1 MKELRIVIFIT
12 LLLVVFLSF
21 TTIIQSDLKV
31 IRYKKVSDG
40 FLVIEYFDGVI
51 KKQVKRNQLT
61 KHELTFSEKN
71 EIEKEISKL
80 NVDLIISEI
89 DTINKPILG
98 VSYMYLFIKNK
109 DTLRTRFYPEG
120 ATPKQL
126 QRVDYLM
133 NKNRK

>member
-1 MKELRIVIFIT
+1 MLFF
-12 LLLVVFLSF
+12 VVFLSF
-21 TTIIQSDLKV
+21 TSIIQSDLKV

-61 KHELTFSEKN
+61 KHELTFIEKN
-71 EIEKEISKL
+71 EIENEILKL
-80 NVDLIISEI
+80 NVNSIISEI
-89 DTINKPILG
+89 DSIDKPILG
-98 VSYMYLFIKNK
+98 ISYMYLFIKNN

-120 ATPKQL
+120 VTPKQL
-126 QRVDYLM
+126 RRLDYLL